1 MPFNLNRVEL
11 MWNLD
16 AASRAR
22 SLAELLAHPR
32 GEASLQVLQ
41 RVVAGSIPRRTLL
54 HQAPSSSART
64 NARLM
69 SSCSIS
75 LHPHSFTQRATEGY
89 ARSAGDCPRCCF
101 FPVRC
106 SHVRSGHSGPR

>member
-1 MPFNLNRVEL
+1 MSFNLNRVEL

-41 RVVAGSIPRRTLL
+41 RVVARSIPRRTL
-54 HQAPSSSART
+54 P
-64 NARLM
+64 
-69 SSCSIS
+69 
-75 LHPHSFTQRATEGY
+75 Y
-89 ARSAGDCPRCCF
+89 
-101 FPVRC
+101 
-106 SHVRSGHSGPR
+106 